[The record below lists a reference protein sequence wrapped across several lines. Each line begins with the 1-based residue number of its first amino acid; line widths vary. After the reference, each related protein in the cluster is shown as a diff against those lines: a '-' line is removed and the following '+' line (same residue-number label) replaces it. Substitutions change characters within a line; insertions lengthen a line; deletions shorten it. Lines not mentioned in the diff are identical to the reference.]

1 MKTFKDSTGKEW
13 QIDINVDAVKRVR
26 SLVDVDLMDA
36 VSGKLAIELADDP
49 IRLVD
54 TVYALCKPQA
64 DAAGITDDAFGRA
77 MAGDAIDSATTALL
91 EELVGFFPRH
101 RRRVLEAS
109 LNRAKVLQSQA
120 VEEALTAISRVTL
133 SGVASGSAPGS
144 SDVTQGDGP
153 SAN

>member
-1 MKTFKDSTGKEW
+1 MKTFKDSTGREW
-13 QIDINVDAVKRVR
+13 QVEINVDAVKRVR
-26 SLVDVDLMDA
+26 SLAGVDLMDA

-49 IRLVD
+49 IQMVD

-64 DAAGITDDAFGRA
+64 DAAGITDEAFGRA
-77 MAGDAIDSATTALL
+77 MAGDAIDGALTAVL

-109 LNRAKVLQSQA
+109 LNRAKVLQNQA

-144 SDVTQGDGP
+144 SAATPADGR
-153 SAN
+153 SVS